1 MERQRTVHLHSFTVC
16 GFRSLKDVRAIPIST
31 PTILVGQNDGGKS
44 AVLAAL
50 TFLVGK
56 EQLAEDDRTYE
67 LGSSAEE
74 IEATPFSRCSTTWV
88 EGLFTLD
95 PWEQETFVL
104 PVKKLRVR
112 RRAAADET
120 PVLECW
126 APLADD
132 ERLREPSRLSLAEV
146 RALAK
151 ELLPDLAS
159 IKRLDI
165 EPELRKYGMAH
176 ASTTSDW
183 VPAPKEME
191 RRLPRLMPFDG
202 KSADPDGA
210 VRTALMGRYQ
220 AHMADPT
227 LQGRLQSIEDGIRER
242 LQDDAQSLC
251 EHIQSRCDDLTE
263 VYVEPEVSFSHGLRG
278 APLRIA
284 RTKGEAVGLS
294 RSGLGSARRISLA
307 IWEWNSRLLTR
318 EEFGDVDPSAEPEVV
333 EDAPPPVQT
342 IVIYDEPD
350 THLDYGH
357 QRKIMQLIRDQSA
370 LPHVN
375 VIVATHSM
383 NLIDGVDIADVVH
396 LRLEDGRT
404 LVERLGADTHNEI
417 DGHLGRI
424 AAAVG
429 LRNSVLLH
437 ERCFLAVEGDTEQ
450 RVIPTLF
457 RLSEEQS
464 LQSAGIALW
473 ACFNNEGAL
482 HLAHYLVEHG
492 RTVMLMVD
500 ADSRTLP
507 KGLFKEARL
516 QQFFGNAVDDVVRFV
531 GEPDSFNEL
540 EELFPDDLWAA
551 VANDL
556 WPKGEPWT
564 AADFTVQR
572 PGKKFSKEVL
582 NMLRTG
588 SPNGPSGKPDMMFG
602 LVSTLTSPDQVPAQ
616 LREVFGELR
625 KLAAG

>member
-1 MERQRTVHLHSFTVC
+1 MRSFTVR
-16 GFRSLKDVRAIPIST
+16 GFRSLKDVRGIPVST
-31 PTILVGQNDGGKS
+31 PTILAGQNDGGKS

-50 TFLVGK
+50 AFLVGS
-56 EQLAEDDRTYE
+56 EQLTDDDRTYE
-67 LGSSAEE
+67 LAPSVDAEG
-74 IEATPFSRCSTTWV
+74 APVLSRCSTTWV

-95 PWEQETFVL
+95 SWEQEEFGL
-104 PVKKLRVR
+104 PEELRVR
-112 RRAAADET
+112 RRAAVDEAS
-120 PVLECW
+120 VLECW

-132 ERLREPSRLSLAEV
+132 ERLRDTSQLSLGEV

-151 ELLPDLAS
+151 ELLPELTS
-159 IKRLDI
+159 IKRGDI
-165 EPELRKYGMAH
+165 EPALRKYGMAH
-176 ASTTSDW
+176 AATAAW
-183 VPAPKEME
+183 VGAPKGMD

-202 KSADPDGA
+202 KTADPDGA
-210 VRTALMGRYQ
+210 VKTALMGRFQ

-227 LQGRLQSIEDGIRER
+227 LQGSLQSIEDGIKER
-242 LQDDAQSLC
+242 LQGDAKSLC
-251 EHIQSRCDDLTE
+251 EHIQSRCDDLAE
-263 VYVEPEVSFSHGLRG
+263 VYVEPEVSFSHSLRG
-278 APLRIA
+278 TPLRIA
-284 RTKGEAVGLS
+284 RTKGQTVGLD
-294 RSGLGSARRISLA
+294 RSGLGSGRRISLA
-307 IWEWNSRLLTR
+307 IWEWNSQLLAR
-318 EEFGDVDPSAEPEVV
+318 EELGDVDHTSEPASA

-404 LVERLGADTHNEI
+404 LVEQLGADAHDEI

-437 ERCFLAVEGDTEQ
+437 ERCFLAVEGETEQ
-450 RVIPTLF
+450 RVVPALF
-457 RLSEEQS
+457 WLSEGQS
-464 LQSAGIALW
+464 LQSAGVALW

-482 HLAHYLVEHG
+482 HLARYLVDHS
-492 RTVMLMVD
+492 RSVMLMVD

-516 QQFFGNAVDDVVRFV
+516 QQFFGSAVDDIVRFV
-531 GEPDSFNEL
+531 GEPESFNEL
-540 EELFPDDLWAA
+540 EELFGDDLWVAA
-551 VANDL
+551 ANDL
-556 WPKGEPWT
+556 WPKGEPW
-564 AADFTVQR
+564 AASDFAAQR

-582 NMLRTG
+582 NMLRQG

-602 LVSTLTSPDQVPAQ
+602 LVSTLSSPDQVPAQ
-616 LREVFGELR
+616 LREIFSAVR

>member
-1 MERQRTVHLHSFTVC
+1 MHLHSFTVC
-16 GFRSLKDVRAIPIST
+16 GFRSLKDVRDIPVST
-31 PTILVGQNDGGKS
+31 PTILAGQNDGGKS

-50 TFLVGK
+50 AFLVGN
-56 EQLAEDDRTYE
+56 EQLTEDDRTYE
-67 LGSSAEE
+67 LDASDGVDVDDSA
-74 IEATPFSRCSTTWV
+74 PLLRCSTTWV
-88 EGLFTLD
+88 EGQFILD
-95 PWEQETFVL
+95 SWELESFGFPTEE
-104 PVKKLRVR
+104 LRVR
-112 RRAAADET
+112 RRAVNGEG

-132 ERLREPSRLSLAEV
+132 ERLRDPSKLSLNEV

-151 ELLPDLAS
+151 QLLPELSS
-159 IKRLDI
+159 IKRGDI
-165 EPELRKYGMAH
+165 EPALCSYGMAH
-176 ASTTSDW
+176 ASASGW

-191 RRLPRLMPFDG
+191 RRMPRLMPFDG
-202 KSADPDGA
+202 KSADPDAA
-210 VRTALMGRYQ
+210 VKTALMGRYQ
-220 AHMADPT
+220 AHMSDPT
-227 LQGRLQSIEDGIRER
+227 LEGQLQSIEAGIKER
-242 LQDDAQSLC
+242 LQDDARSLC
-251 EHIQSRCDDLTE
+251 EHIQSRCDDLTD
-263 VYVEPEVSFSHGLRG
+263 VDVEPVVSFTHGFRG

-284 RTKGEAVGLS
+284 RTKGETVGLD

-307 IWEWNSRLLTR
+307 IWEWNSQLLTR
-318 EEFGDVDPSAEPEVV
+318 EEFADVDSSTDPDTAEDV
-333 EDAPPPVQT
+333 PPPVQT

-396 LRLEDGRT
+396 LRLECGRT
-404 LVERLGADTHNEI
+404 VIERLGADTHDDI
-417 DGHLGRI
+417 DVHLGRI

-450 RVIPTLF
+450 RVIPMLF
-457 RLSEEQS
+457 RLSEGQS

-482 HLAHYLVEHG
+482 HLAHYLVAHG
-492 RTVMLMVD
+492 RSVMLMVD

-507 KGLFKEARL
+507 KGLFKEVRL
-516 QQFFGNAVDDVVRFV
+516 QQFFGSAFSDVVRFV
-531 GEPDSFNEL
+531 GEPDAFNEL

-551 VANDL
+551 TANEL
-556 WPKGEPWT
+556 WPKDGEPWT
-564 AADFTVQR
+564 MDDFAAQR
-572 PGKKFSKEVL
+572 GKKFSKEVL
-582 NMLRTG
+582 NMLRND

-616 LREVFGELR
+616 LREIFGEIR

>member
-1 MERQRTVHLHSFTVC
+1 MHLHNFTVC
-16 GFRSLKDVRAIPIST
+16 GFRSLKYVREIPVST
-31 PTILVGQNDGGKS
+31 PTILAGQNDGGKS

-50 TFLVGK
+50 AFLVGD
-56 EQLAEDDRTYE
+56 EQLSEDDRTYE
-67 LGSSAEE
+67 LGSSGEE
-74 IEATPFSRCSTTWV
+74 DEAVPLSRCATTWV

-95 PWEQETFVL
+95 PWEQETFGF
-104 PVKKLRVR
+104 PAEELRVR
-112 RRAAADET
+112 RHAAAGET
-120 PVLECW
+120 SVLECW
-126 APLADD
+126 TPLADD
-132 ERLREPSRLSLAEV
+132 ERLRDPAQLSLAEV

-151 ELLPDLAS
+151 ELLPELAS

-251 EHIQSRCDDLTE
+251 EHIQNRCDDLTE

-278 APLRIA
+278 TPLRIA
-284 RTKGEAVGLS
+284 RTKGEAVGLA

-318 EEFGDVDPSAEPEVV
+318 EEFDDVDPSAEPEAVD
-333 EDAPPPVQT
+333 DAPPPVQT

-404 LVERLGADTHNEI
+404 LVERLGADTHEGI

-424 AAAVG
+424 AGAVG

-457 RLSEEQS
+457 RLSERQS

-516 QQFFGNAVDDVVRFV
+516 QQFFGSAVDDVVRFV

-540 EELFPDDLWAA
+540 EELFPDDLWAVA
-551 VANDL
+551 ANDL

-564 AADFTVQR
+564 AADFAAQR

-582 NMLRTG
+582 NMLRND

-602 LVSTLTSPDQVPAQ
+602 LVSTLTSPEQVPAQ
-616 LREVFGELR
+616 LREIFGELR

>member
-1 MERQRTVHLHSFTVC
+1 MHMHSFNVC
-16 GFRSLKDVRAIPIST
+16 GFRSLKDVRDIPVST
-31 PTILVGQNDGGKS
+31 PTILAGQNDGGKS

-50 TFLVGK
+50 AFLVGND
-56 EQLAEDDRTYE
+56 QLTEDDRTYE
-67 LGSSAEE
+67 IAPSADVDGSV
-74 IEATPFSRCSTTWV
+74 PLSRCETTWV
-88 EGLFTLD
+88 EGQFTLD
-95 PWEQETFVL
+95 PWEQEEFGL
-104 PVKKLRVR
+104 PQELRVR
-112 RRAAADET
+112 RRAAADEA

-132 ERLREPSRLSLAEV
+132 ERLREPSQLSVAEV

-151 ELLPDLAS
+151 ELLPEMSS
-159 IKRLDI
+159 IKRGDI
-165 EPELRKYGMAH
+165 EPALRKYGLTH
-176 ASTTSDW
+176 ASTSDW
-183 VPAPKEME
+183 APAPKGME

-202 KSADPDGA
+202 KSTDPDGA
-210 VRTALMGRYQ
+210 VKTALMGRFQ

-227 LQGRLQSIEDGIRER
+227 LQGRLQSIEDGIKER
-242 LQDDAQSLC
+242 LQSDAKSLC

-278 APLRIA
+278 TPLRIA
-284 RTKGEAVGLS
+284 RTKGEAVGLD
-294 RSGLGSARRISLA
+294 RSGLGSGRRISLA
-307 IWEWNSRLLTR
+307 IWEWTSQLLTD
-318 EEFGDVDPSAEPEVV
+318 EEFGATEPGAT

-404 LVERLGADTHNEI
+404 LMERLGADTHDEI

-437 ERCFLAVEGDTEQ
+437 ERCFLAVEGETEQ

-457 RLSEEQS
+457 RLSEELP

-482 HLAHYLVEHG
+482 HLAHYLVVHG
-492 RTVMLMVD
+492 RSVMLMVD
-500 ADSRTLP
+500 ADSRALP

-516 QQFFGNAVDDVVRFV
+516 QQFFGSAVDDVVRFV
-531 GEPDSFNEL
+531 GEPDAFNEL
-540 EELFPDDLWAA
+540 EELFTDGLWAA
-551 VANDL
+551 AANEL
-556 WPKGEPWT
+556 WPKDEPWT
-564 AADFTVQR
+564 ASDFAVQR

-582 NMLRTG
+582 NMLREG

-616 LREVFGELR
+616 LREIFGELR

>member
-1 MERQRTVHLHSFTVC
+1 MHLRSFTVY
-16 GFRSLKDVRAIPIST
+16 GFRSLKDVRDIPVST
-31 PTILVGQNDGGKS
+31 PTILAGQNDGGKS

-50 TFLVGK
+50 AFLVGDV
-56 EQLAEDDRTYE
+56 QLAEDDRTYE
-67 LGSSAEE
+67 LPSSGGMGVDDSA
-74 IEATPFSRCSTTWV
+74 PLVRCSTTWV
-88 EGLFTLD
+88 EGRFVLD
-95 PWEQETFVL
+95 SWELETFGF
-104 PVKKLRVR
+104 PTEELRVR
-112 RRAAADET
+112 RCAVNGEG

-132 ERLREPSRLSLAEV
+132 ERLRDPSKLSLNEV

-151 ELLPDLAS
+151 QLLPELSS
-159 IKRLDI
+159 IKRGDI
-165 EPELRKYGMAH
+165 EPALYKYGLAH
-176 ASTTSDW
+176 SSASGW

-191 RRLPRLMPFDG
+191 RRMPRLMPFDG
-202 KSADPDGA
+202 KSADPDAA
-210 VRTALMGRYQ
+210 VKTALMGRYQ

-227 LQGRLQSIEDGIRER
+227 LEGQLQSIEAGIRER
-242 LQDDAQSLC
+242 LQDDARSLC

-263 VYVEPEVSFSHGLRG
+263 VDVDPVVSFTHGFRG

-284 RTKGEAVGLS
+284 RTKGETVGLD

-307 IWEWNSRLLTR
+307 IWEWNSRLLTS
-318 EEFGDVDPSAEPEVV
+318 EEFVDVESAGESEAV

-342 IVIYDEPD
+342 IVLYDEPD

-396 LRLEDGRT
+396 LRLERGRT
-404 LVERLGADTHNEI
+404 VLERLGADTHDEI
-417 DGHLGRI
+417 DRHLGRI

-437 ERCFLAVEGDTEQ
+437 ERCFLAVEGETEQ
-450 RVIPTLF
+450 RVVPMLF
-457 RLSEEQS
+457 RLSERQT

-482 HLAHYLVEHG
+482 HLARYLIERG
-492 RTVMLMVD
+492 RSVMLMVD

-540 EELFPDDLWAA
+540 EELFPDELWAA
-551 VANDL
+551 AANDL
-556 WPKGEPWT
+556 WPKDVPWT
-564 AADFTVQR
+564 VDDFTAQR
-572 PGKKFSKEVL
+572 GKKFSKEVL
-582 NMLRTG
+582 DMLRNG
-588 SPNGPSGKPDMMFG
+588 SPSGPSGKPDMMYG
-602 LVSTLTSPDQVPAQ
+602 LVSTLTSPEQVPAQ
-616 LREVFGELR
+616 LRQIFGDLK

>member
-1 MERQRTVHLHSFTVC
+1 MHLHSFTVC
-16 GFRSLKDVRAIPIST
+16 GFRSLKDVREIPVST
-31 PTILVGQNDGGKS
+31 PTILAGQNDGGKS
-44 AVLAAL
+44 ALLAAL
-50 TFLVGK
+50 AFLVGD
-56 EQLAEDDRTYE
+56 EQLSEDDRTYE
-67 LGSSAEE
+67 LGSSGEDDE
-74 IEATPFSRCSTTWV
+74 STPLSRCATTWV

-95 PWEQETFVL
+95 PWEQETFGF
-104 PVKKLRVR
+104 PAEELRVR
-112 RRAAADET
+112 RRAAAGET

-132 ERLREPSRLSLAEV
+132 ERLRDPAQLSLAEV

-151 ELLPDLAS
+151 ELLPELAS

-210 VRTALMGRYQ
+210 VKTALMGRYQ
-220 AHMADPT
+220 AHIADPT

-242 LQDDAQSLC
+242 LQGDAQSLC
-251 EHIQSRCDDLTE
+251 EHIQNRCDDLTE

-284 RTKGEAVGLS
+284 RTKGEAVGLA

-318 EEFGDVDPSAEPEVV
+318 EEFGDVDPSAEPEAV

-404 LVERLGADTHNEI
+404 LVERLGVDTHDEI

-437 ERCFLAVEGDTEQ
+437 ERCFMAVEGDTEQ

-457 RLSEEQS
+457 RLSERQS

-516 QQFFGNAVDDVVRFV
+516 QQFFGSAVDDVVRFV

-540 EELFPDDLWAA
+540 EELFTDDLWAA
-551 VANDL
+551 AANEL
-556 WPKGEPWT
+556 WPRDEPWT
-564 AADFTVQR
+564 AADFAAQR

-582 NMLRTG
+582 NMLRNG

-616 LREVFGELR
+616 LREIFGELR

>member
-1 MERQRTVHLHSFTVC
+1 MHLHSFTVC
-16 GFRSLKDVRAIPIST
+16 GFRSLKDVREIPVST
-31 PTILVGQNDGGKS
+31 PTILAGQNDGGKS

-50 TFLVGK
+50 AFLVGD
-56 EQLAEDDRTYE
+56 EQLSEDDRTYE
-67 LGSSAEE
+67 LGPSAEDD
-74 IEATPFSRCSTTWV
+74 EAAPLARCATTWV
-88 EGLFTLD
+88 EGLFKLD
-95 PWEQETFVL
+95 PWELETFGF
-104 PVKKLRVR
+104 PAEELRVR
-112 RRAAADET
+112 RRAAAEET

-132 ERLREPSRLSLAEV
+132 ERLRDPSQLTLAEV
-146 RALAK
+146 RALGK
-151 ELLPDLAS
+151 QLVPELES

-165 EPELRKYGMAH
+165 EPELRKYGMSN
-176 ASTTSDW
+176 ASTSGW
-183 VPAPKEME
+183 VLAPKEME

-220 AHMADPT
+220 AHMADTT
-227 LQGRLQSIEDGIRER
+227 LQGRLQSIENGIRER

-251 EHIQSRCDDLTE
+251 AHIQSRCDDLTE
-263 VYVEPEVSFSHGLRG
+263 VTVEPDVSFSHGLRG
-278 APLRIA
+278 TPLRIA
-284 RTKGEAVGLS
+284 RTKGEAVGLE

-307 IWEWNSRLLTR
+307 IWEWNSQLLTH
-318 EEFGDVDPSAEPEVV
+318 EEFGDVDPSSEPEAV

-370 LPHVN
+370 LPHVK

-396 LRLEDGRT
+396 LRLENGRT
-404 LVERLGADTHNEI
+404 LVERLGAGTHDEI

-457 RLSEEQS
+457 RLSEGQS

-516 QQFFGNAVDDVVRFV
+516 QQFFGTAVDDVVRFV

-540 EELFPDDLWAA
+540 EELFRDELWAA
-551 VANDL
+551 AANEI
-556 WPKGEPWT
+556 WPKDEPWT
-564 AADFTVQR
+564 AADFAAQR

-582 NMLRTG
+582 NMLRSG

-616 LREVFGELR
+616 LREIFGVLR